1 MTRFCAQCGTTL
13 SAYNG
18 GTLCGPCE
26 VAARESGHGEAA
38 LFPLT
43 FWFRSDVRAALGRWD
58 WGTVLTVAGSEARL
72 SQTQLATRVGV
83 SQAQVSRLMSGRS
96 KEPGIRT
103 VLGIVDALG
112 IPRLLAG
119 LAPRGL
125 DHLTRQGDE
134 PAVTVD
140 AVERRTL
147 GKAIIG
153 ITLAIPLA
161 GAQPGEP
168 VDVTRLQPND
178 VVADLY
184 TLDDRYG
191 GAAIADIARRRLV
204 RLTRQMDNTVLS
216 PAVETRMQSMVG
228 ELATCCA
235 WLAFD
240 SGDHHRARAFDSD
253 ALCAAHL
260 ANNKDLQIEVLASM
274 SMQAKR
280 NRKPAEAINLAES
293 AMAIARGSDRRVKAL
308 LSMRIALASAVRQD
322 VGAFQ
327 KARRAAWTHMEH
339 ADRMDRPAWFRF
351 FDERE
356 LSALEAIGLMELG
369 NDAEAAGIL
378 ADVIGRQHT
387 YVRNK
392 AYYAAVRAQA
402 LMAAGVP
409 DEAAEVVHDAL
420 PVFTEVTSARIF
432 DRLGLVRRGLQP
444 YLSNPDVAECADVL
458 DGLVS

>member
-1 MTRFCAQCGTTL
+1 MVKPFCFRL
-13 SAYNG
+13 
-18 GTLCGPCE
+18 
-26 VAARESGHGEAA
+26 RSGSG
-38 LFPLT
+38 LML
-43 FWFRSDVRAALGRWD
+43 RAALGRWD
-58 WGTVLTVAGSEARL
+58 WGTVLTAAGSEARL
-72 SQTQLATRVGV
+72 SQTQLAMRVGV
-83 SQAQVSRLMSGRS
+83 SQAQVSRLMSGHS

-161 GAQPGEP
+161 DTQPGEP
-168 VDVTRLQPND
+168 VDVTRLQPNA

-184 TLDDRYG
+184 ALVDRYG

-204 RLTRQMDNTVLS
+204 RLTRQMDNAVVS

-228 ELATCCA
+228 E
-235 WLAFD
+235 
-240 SGDHHRARAFDSD
+240 
-253 ALCAAHL
+253 
-260 ANNKDLQIEVLASM
+260 
-274 SMQAKR
+274 
-280 NRKPAEAINLAES
+280 
-293 AMAIARGSDRRVKAL
+293 
-308 LSMRIALASAVRQD
+308 LASAVRQD

-327 KARRAAWTHMEH
+327 KARRAAWTHMQH
-339 ADRMDRPAWFRF
+339 AGRMVRPAWFRF

-369 NDAEAAGIL
+369 KNAEAAGIL
-378 ADVIGRQHT
+378 ADVIGQQHT

-402 LMAAGVP
+402 LMAAGAP
-409 DEAAEVVHDAL
+409 DEAAEVVHEAL

-432 DRLGLVRRGLQP
+432 DRLGLVRHGLQP